1 MIAIILA
8 GGKGTRLPE
17 SAKNIPKALVSIN
30 NKAIIQHQLDQLEK
44 HGITDVIFALG
55 FRHDHIIEHIKGKYR
70 YVIEKEP
77 LGTGGAIKFASKGL
91 TEPFLVLNGDIL
103 SDFDFSAFIDHFNNK
118 KGIKGSL
125 GLIWMENAKDYGLVL
140 HENEVINVFTEK
152 PQEPIAGHINT
163 GFYILHPEIFNS
175 IEQESFSI
183 EKELFP
189 KLADD
194 KVLSAFI
201 HSGEWLDVGTED
213 RLKQARLRDWLNL

>member
-17 SAKNIPKALVSIN
+17 SAKHIPKALVSIN
-30 NKAIIQHQLDQLEK
+30 NKAVIQHQLDLLLK

-55 FRHDHIIEHIKGKYR
+55 FRHDHIIDHIKGKHR
-70 YVIEKEP
+70 FVVEKEP
-77 LGTGGAIKFASKGL
+77 LGTGGAIKFASQGL

-103 SDFDFSAFIDHFNNK
+103 SDFDFGAFIRCFEEK
-118 KGIKGSL
+118 KDLKGSL

-140 HENEVINVFTEK
+140 HDNDIIHTFSEK
-152 PQEPIAGHINT
+152 PQEPISGHINA
-163 GFYILHPEIFNS
+163 GFYILHPEIFKS
-175 IEQESFSI
+175 VPQESFSI

-189 KLADD
+189 QLAKD

-201 HSGEWLDVGTED
+201 HEGEWIDVGTED
-213 RLKQARLRDWLNL
+213 RLKQARLKDWLNL